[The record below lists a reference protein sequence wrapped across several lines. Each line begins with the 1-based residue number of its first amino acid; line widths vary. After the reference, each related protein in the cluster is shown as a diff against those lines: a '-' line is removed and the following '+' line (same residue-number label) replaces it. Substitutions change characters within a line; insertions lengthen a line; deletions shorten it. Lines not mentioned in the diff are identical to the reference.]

1 MNLKQDKGITLL
13 VLSITIIV
21 MLIIAGI
28 SLYEGK
34 NIVKN
39 AQLENIKTNMLL
51 IQAKG
56 KIIAEEANFN
66 KTTTENGE
74 EQKQYLGTNL
84 NIAISA
90 DSVLSSSITNVL
102 QSEEMEK
109 YYVLGQDD
117 LNTMG
122 LNKIE
127 ISDGVYYII
136 NYETE
141 EIIYIPGYKYEGN
154 TYYKLSDINSL

>member
-1 MNLKQDKGITLL
+1 MNIKQDKGITLL
-13 VLSITIIV
+13 VLAITIVV

-66 KTTTENGE
+66 KTTTESGE
-74 EQKQYLGTNL
+74 EQIQYLGIEL
-84 NIAISA
+84 NVAVENDSILSNSIS
-90 DSVLSSSITNVL
+90 NVL
-102 QSEEMEK
+102 QSEEMDK
-109 YYVLGQDD
+109 YYVLEQQDLD
-117 LNTMG
+117 TMG

-127 ISDGVYYII
+127 TSDGVYYLI

-141 EIIYIPGYKYEGN
+141 EVIYIPGYTYEDN
-154 TYYKLSDINSL
+154 TYYKLSDINAL